1 MYVWVSIAL
10 IFERNGIPISYGS
23 SLYVWLS
30 MVNGVQAPFYYAIDH
45 CFPIKGHGTVLTGTV
60 LSGSV
65 STNSV
70 IEIPELQVDST
81 LYIHTYIHKY
91 IDTFLLLVL
100 YYMHT
105 IRTYI
110 HM

>member
-1 MYVWVSIAL
+1 MVD
-10 IFERNGIPISYGS
+10 YG
-23 SLYVWLS
+23 LY
-30 MVNGVQAPFYYAIDH
+30 VQAPFYYAIDH

-81 LYIHTYIHKY
+81 LYILHIHTYIH
-91 IDTFLLLVL
+91 
-100 YYMHT
+100 
-105 IRTYI
+105 TYI
-110 HM
+110 HTHISATCSAYHRYIHTIYIGYSGHSYILHTYILI